1 MGSSSSWS
9 TPAFGSSCS
18 TTAFGSSYSTP
29 AFGSSCSTPAFG
41 SQFST
46 PAIALMSPNLAFGA
60 FDRKLCGLLSGF
72 HFVHVPSFTLQL
84 HNDGFLFILVYPSLR
99 IIMVYPS
106 RWATSQHLQATHA
119 PSARTFSVHTIWL
132 GTIQFVGTATIGQHS
147 SSVPGFTT
155 SSTPAFGVPSMPS
168 PFVSLP
174 SPFGS
179 FDRVSE
185 KGSRVSAYSKT
196 ADGDTPFY
204 FQSISA
210 MPVYN
215 SKSHEELRHEDY
227 QRGHKG
233 SPSLPKSMVPSA
245 NHPWQPPVQP
255 GCSSNNPFW
264 LRSAGPPLFSVPLA
278 NHPWQP
284 QPPVQPL
291 KYPSEAHVK
300 PSVGPQ
306 STTQGFGCNTNN
318 PFWLRST
325 EPQPPVFSF
334 PPSSSAPAT
343 SRENIFSNTA
353 AYRAPDTSFTVSIHS
368 FVRHFIGVYAHVV
381 LIGCFCWKQQGGSLL
396 SSSVSH
402 SAPAPS
408 PNGQC
413 TSINIDHSKKAVELL
428 LPIDITTV
436 RIRFYPRNDDTG
448 SLASQVHNVQA
459 SPTPVSFS
467 IYPGENQDLTI
478 RSVEQPASQTGK
490 TSSSTGPAG
499 EQKGNISD
507 VPLTDR
513 SPFGAPGCEVISESV
528 LPRLYKADYYTLPS
542 IAELAARECQEPGS
556 CSHVKD
562 FTVSRHGYGSVKFDG
577 ETDVRMLDITSIVE
591 FKDREINAYM
601 DESNRPPVGQEL
613 NKPAEITLLNV
624 KCVDQKT
631 GLQLMEGPAVD
642 AYKEV
647 LAQWTK
653 SRDAEFISFDPVKGE
668 WKFRVKKL

>member
-1 MGSSSSWS
+1 MGSSSSWC
-9 TPAFGSSCS
+9 TPAFGYSCS
-18 TTAFGSSYSTP
+18 TA

-41 SQFST
+41 SPCST
-46 PAIALMSPNLAFGA
+46 PAFGLMSSTPAFGVSSMPSPLGSFDPFGSSWSTPA
-60 FDRKLCGLLSGF
+60 FGRPADLFRPPMPHQQAPF
-72 HFVHVPSFTLQL
+72 PST
-84 HNDGFLFILVYPSLR
+84 
-99 IIMVYPS
+99 
-106 RWATSQHLQATHA
+106 
-119 PSARTFSVHTIWL
+119 TF
-132 GTIQFVGTATIGQHS
+132 GPTIGQHS
-147 SSVPGFTT
+147 SSVPGFTM
-155 SSTPAFGVPSMPS
+155 SSTPAFGVPSM
-168 PFVSLP
+168 P

-204 FQSISA
+204 VQSISA

-227 QRGHKG
+227 QRGDKG
-233 SPSLPKSMVPSA
+233 SLSLPKSMVPLA
-245 NHPWQPPVQP
+245 NHPWQPQPPVQLLKHLSEAHVKP
-255 GCSSNNPFW
+255 SVGLQPTTQGVGCSSNNPFW

-291 KYPSEAHVK
+291 KHLSEAHVK

-318 PFWLRST
+318 PFWLRSAG
-325 EPQPPVFSF
+325 PQPPVFSF

-343 SRENIFSNTA
+343 SITWRENIFSNTA
-353 AYRAPDTSFTVSIHS
+353 AYRAPDTSFT
-368 FVRHFIGVYAHVV
+368 
-381 LIGCFCWKQQGGSLL
+381 QGGSLL

-402 SAPAPS
+402 STPAPS

-413 TSINIDHSKKAVELL
+413 TTINIDHSKKAVELL

-459 SPTPVSFS
+459 SATPVSFS

-499 EQKGNISD
+499 EQKENISD
-507 VPLTDR
+507 APLTER
-513 SPFGAPGCEVISESV
+513 SPFGAPDCEVISESV

-562 FTVSRHGYGSVKFDG
+562 LTVGRHGYGSVKFDG

-601 DESNRPPVGQEL
+601 DESKRPPVGQEL

-631 GLQLMEGPAVD
+631 GMQLMEGPAVD
-642 AYKEV
+642 AYKEI

-653 SRDAEFISFDPVKGE
+653 SHDAEFISFDAVKGE

>member
-1 MGSSSSWS
+1 MDSHRWTVCALVSDMWQTIKHTDLVLLDSQGNHMYGQISPATAERLKDVLKEGKVFVIRNFLCNPSRPSIRPIESPFIVQFTRYTIVEERPGCLARMGSSSSWS

-60 FDRKLCGLLSGF
+60 FDPFGSSWSTQAVGRHPNIF
-72 HFVHVPSFTLQL
+72 RP
-84 HNDGFLFILVYPSLR
+84 P
-99 IIMVYPS
+99 MP
-106 RWATSQHLQATHA
+106 HLHA
-119 PSARTFSVHTIWL
+119 PFPSTPFGS
-132 GTIQFVGTATIGQHS
+132 TIGQHS

-179 FDRVSE
+179 FD
-185 KGSRVSAYSKT
+185 
-196 ADGDTPFY
+196 P
-204 FQSISA
+204 

-353 AYRAPDTSFTVSIHS
+353 AYRAPDTSFT
-368 FVRHFIGVYAHVV
+368 
-381 LIGCFCWKQQGGSLL
+381 QGGSLL

>member
-1 MGSSSSWS
+1 M
-9 TPAFGSSCS
+9 
-18 TTAFGSSYSTP
+18 
-29 AFGSSCSTPAFG
+29 
-41 SQFST
+41 
-46 PAIALMSPNLAFGA
+46 
-60 FDRKLCGLLSGF
+60 
-72 HFVHVPSFTLQL
+72 
-84 HNDGFLFILVYPSLR
+84 
-99 IIMVYPS
+99 
-106 RWATSQHLQATHA
+106 
-119 PSARTFSVHTIWL
+119 
-132 GTIQFVGTATIGQHS
+132 
-147 SSVPGFTT
+147 
-155 SSTPAFGVPSMPS
+155 SSTPAFGMPSMPS

-227 QRGHKG
+227 QRGDKG

-245 NHPWQPPVQP
+245 NHPWQPQPPVQP
-255 GCSSNNPFW
+255 LEDLREAHVKPVMGPQPTTQGVGCSSNNPFW
-264 LRSAGPPLFSVPLA
+264 LRSAGPPLFSVPLS
-278 NHPWQP
+278 NHPWQPQP

-318 PFWLRST
+318 PFWLRSAG
-325 EPQPPVFSF
+325 PQPPVFSF

-353 AYRAPDTSFTVSIHS
+353 SYRDPDTSFT
-368 FVRHFIGVYAHVV
+368 
-381 LIGCFCWKQQGGSLL
+381 QGGSLL

-448 SLASQVHNVQA
+448 SLASQVRNVQA

-562 FTVSRHGYGSVKFDG
+562 FTVGRHGYGSVKFDG

-601 DESNRPPVGQEL
+601 DESKRPPVGQEL

-653 SRDAEFISFDPVKGE
+653 SHDAEFISFDPVKGE

>member
-29 AFGSSCSTPAFG
+29 AFGSSCPTPAFG
-41 SQFST
+41 PPFTT
-46 PAIALMSPNLAFGA
+46 PAFGLMSPNPAFGLSPSGP
-60 FDRKLCGLLSGF
+60 FD
-72 HFVHVPSFTLQL
+72 SFGSSWSTQAV
-84 HNDGFLFILVYPSLR
+84 G
-99 IIMVYPS
+99 
-106 RWATSQHLQATHA
+106 QHPNIFRTPMPHQHA
-119 PSARTFSVHTIWL
+119 PFPPTPF
-132 GTIQFVGTATIGQHS
+132 GATIGQHS
-147 SSVPGFTT
+147 SSVPGFTM
-155 SSTPAFGVPSMPS
+155 SSTPPFGVPSMPS

-179 FDRVSE
+179 FD
-185 KGSRVSAYSKT
+185 
-196 ADGDTPFY
+196 P
-204 FQSISA
+204 

-227 QRGHKG
+227 QRGDKG
-233 SPSLPKSMVPSA
+233 NPSLPKSMVPSA
-245 NHPWQPPVQP
+245 NHPWQPQPPVQLLEDLSEAHVKP
-255 GCSSNNPFW
+255 SVVPQSTTQGFSCNTNNPFW
-264 LRSAGPPLFSVPLA
+264 LRSAGSQPPVFSFPPSSSAPAGPPLFSVPLS

-318 PFWLRST
+318 PFWLRSVG
-325 EPQPPVFSF
+325 PQPPVFSF

-353 AYRAPDTSFTVSIHS
+353 SYRAPDTSFT
-368 FVRHFIGVYAHVV
+368 
-381 LIGCFCWKQQGGSLL
+381 QGGSLL

-448 SLASQVHNVQA
+448 SLASQVHNVRA

-562 FTVSRHGYGSVKFDG
+562 FTVGRHGYGSVKFEG

-601 DESNRPPVGQEL
+601 DESKRPPVGQEL

-653 SRDAEFISFDPVKGE
+653 SHDAEFISFDPVKGE
-668 WKFRVKKL
+668 WKFSVKKL

>member
-29 AFGSSCSTPAFG
+29 AFGSSCPTPAFG
-41 SQFST
+41 PPFTT
-46 PAIALMSPNLAFGA
+46 PAFGLMSPNPAFGLSPSGP
-60 FDRKLCGLLSGF
+60 FD
-72 HFVHVPSFTLQL
+72 SFGSSWSTQAV
-84 HNDGFLFILVYPSLR
+84 G
-99 IIMVYPS
+99 
-106 RWATSQHLQATHA
+106 QHPNIFRTPMPHQHA
-119 PSARTFSVHTIWL
+119 PFPPTPF
-132 GTIQFVGTATIGQHS
+132 GATIGQHS
-147 SSVPGFTT
+147 SSVPGFTM
-155 SSTPAFGVPSMPS
+155 SSTPPFGVPSMPS

-196 ADGDTPFY
+196 ADGETPFY

-227 QRGHKG
+227 QRGDKG
-233 SPSLPKSMVPSA
+233 NPSLPKSMVPSA
-245 NHPWQPPVQP
+245 NHPWQP
-255 GCSSNNPFW
+255 
-264 LRSAGPPLFSVPLA
+264 
-278 NHPWQP
+278 
-284 QPPVQPL
+284 QPPVQL
-291 KYPSEAHVK
+291 LEDLSEAHVK
-300 PSVGPQ
+300 PSVVPQ

-318 PFWLRST
+318 PFWLRSVG
-325 EPQPPVFSF
+325 PQPPVFSF

-353 AYRAPDTSFTVSIHS
+353 SYRAPDTSFT
-368 FVRHFIGVYAHVV
+368 
-381 LIGCFCWKQQGGSLL
+381 QGGSLL

-448 SLASQVHNVQA
+448 SLASQVHNVRA

-562 FTVSRHGYGSVKFDG
+562 FTVGRHGYGSVKFEG

-601 DESNRPPVGQEL
+601 DESKRPPVGQEL

-653 SRDAEFISFDPVKGE
+653 SHDAEFISFDPVKGE
-668 WKFRVKKL
+668 WKFSVKKL